1 MLIENTDY
9 REEIIDLDN
18 SFDIKPV
25 SDFLKELNFS
35 YHPESVDYTMLLYN
49 LKGDIIG
56 TGSSQN
62 NVLKYVAV
70 APKYRETSA
79 VSKIVSHLTERIVPK
94 YHTVFIYTRP
104 QNVIA
109 FQGLGFKHIASAKP
123 LFSLLE
129 YGTRTIKTYQKELEN
144 YKQDTTTN
152 NVATIVVNC
161 NPFTNGHKFL
171 IEKAASE
178 SEHLYLFVVQE
189 DFSVFPFETRW
200 KMIKEGIAHL
210 TNVTMIP
217 GGDYVVSGKTF
228 PYYFLK
234 SIREKQRIL
243 KQGELDIDIFR
254 SYIIPVLGITKRY
267 VGTETYCQT
276 TAAYNEAM
284 KKLLPEKGIALIEI
298 DRVKCCIGEGENQF
312 ISASKIRDA
321 VKNNELEKYI
331 GHIPEVTRNFL
342 LSDEAYKIIE
352 LIRSRDSRH

>member
-18 SFDIKPV
+18 CFDIKLV
-25 SDFLKELNFS
+25 SEFLTALDFSF
-35 YHPESVDYTMLLYN
+35 HPESVDYTMVLYN

-56 TGSSQN
+56 TGSSQQ

-94 YHTVFIYTRP
+94 YHTVFVYTRP
-104 QNVIA
+104 ENVIV
-109 FQGLGFKHIASAKP
+109 FKGLGFKHIASAKP

-129 YGTRTIKTYQKELEN
+129 YGTKTITTYQKVLAK
-144 YKQDTTTN
+144 YKQATKTN
-152 NVATIVVNC
+152 DIATIVVNC
-161 NPFTNGHKFL
+161 NPFTNGHKYL
-171 IEKAASE
+171 IEKAAAE
-178 SEHLYLFVVQE
+178 NECLYLFVVQE
-189 DFSVFPFETRW
+189 DFAVFPFQSRW
-200 KMIKEGIAHL
+200 NMIQEGIAHL
-210 TNVTMIP
+210 SNVTMIP

-234 SIREKQRIL
+234 SIRETQRII

-254 SYIIPVLGITKRY
+254 QYIIPILGIKKRY

-276 TAAYNEAM
+276 TAAYNQAM
-284 KKLLPEKGIALIEI
+284 KKLLPEKGIELIELE
-298 DRVKCCIGEGENQF
+298 RVTCCVDEGEQF

-321 VKNNELEKYI
+321 IKNNELDKFMN
-331 GHIPEVTRNFL
+331 HIPEVTRKFL
-342 LSDEAYKIIE
+342 LSPEAEEIIKKIKI
-352 LIRSRDSRH
+352 SDARH